1 MNVEIMDLEDKTV
14 VSISGR
20 ELMAGNVR
28 NFKEAVAETLDSRD
42 KIVIDLGNLEFID
55 SVGLGALVT
64 CLKRVRQRHGDI
76 KLCRMS
82 TSVQHLFHMVK
93 LERVFQIFDSLDAAL
108 TSFT

>member
-1 MNVEIMDLEDKTV
+1 MNVEIMDLDDKTV

-28 NFKEAVAETLDSRD
+28 NFKEAVSETLESRD

-64 CLKRVRQRHGDI
+64 CLKRVRQRQGEI

-82 TSVQHLFHMVK
+82 NSVQNLFHMVK

-108 TSFT
+108 ASF

>member
-28 NFKEAVAETLDSRD
+28 NFKDAVAQTLESRD
-42 KIVIDLGNLEFID
+42 KIIIDLGNLEFID

-64 CLKRVRQRHGDI
+64 CLKRVRQHHGEI

-82 TSVQHLFHMVK
+82 ESVQHLFHMVK

-108 TSFT
+108 ASY

>member
-1 MNVEIMDLEDKTV
+1 MNVEIIDLDGKTV

-28 NFKEAVAETLDSRD
+28 NFKEAVAETLESRD
-42 KIVIDLGNLEFID
+42 KIVMDLGNLEFID

-64 CLKRVRQRHGDI
+64 CLKRVRQRQGEI
-76 KLCRMS
+76 KLCRLS
-82 TSVQHLFHMVK
+82 DSVGHLFHLVK

-108 TSFT
+108 ASF